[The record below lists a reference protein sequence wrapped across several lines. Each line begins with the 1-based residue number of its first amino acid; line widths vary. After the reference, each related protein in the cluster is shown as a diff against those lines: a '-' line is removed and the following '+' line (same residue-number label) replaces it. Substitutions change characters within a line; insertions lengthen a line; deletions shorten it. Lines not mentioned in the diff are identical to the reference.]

1 MKVRITIGLKK
12 SVLDTQGKAIE
23 NSLTKNL
30 GYQKISGVRQ
40 GKFIE
45 LEIAEQDKNNVKKIV
60 DEICDKLLVNK
71 IIEDY
76 SFEILQYLLICQI
89 HKGFLGKHV

>member
-23 NSLTKNL
+23 ASLVKNL
-30 GYQKISGVRQ
+30 GYPQISGVRQ
-40 GKFIE
+40 GKFVE
-45 LEIAEQDKNNVKKIV
+45 FEIAENDDKKIKQIV
-60 DEICDKLLVNK
+60 DDISDKLLVNK

-76 SFEILQYLLICQI
+76 SYEVL
-89 HKGFLGKHV
+89 K

>member
-30 GYQKISGVRQ
+30 GYQQISEVRQ
-40 GKFIE
+40 GKFVE

-76 SFEILQYLLICQI
+76 SFEILQ
-89 HKGFLGKHV
+89 

>member
-1 MKVRITIGLKK
+1 MKIRIIIGLKK

-30 GYQKISGVRQ
+30 GYQQISQVRQ
-40 GKFIE
+40 GKFVE
-45 LEIAEQDKNNVKKIV
+45 LEIDETDPKKVKEIV
-60 DEICDKLLVNK
+60 DKICDKLLVNK

-76 SFEILQYLLICQI
+76 SYEVL
-89 HKGFLGKHV
+89 

>member
-1 MKVRITIGLKK
+1 MKVRIYITLKK

-23 NSLTKNL
+23 NALNKNL
-30 GYQKISGVRQ
+30 GFSQISQVRQ
-40 GKFIE
+40 GKLVE
-45 LEIAEQDKNNVKKIV
+45 LELTESDNEKAKKII

-76 SFEILQYLLICQI
+76 TFE
-89 HKGFLGKHV
+89 VVE